1 MNVIVADDSVVVRTL
16 VKKVLTGI
24 GHQAIQ
30 AVHGGEV
37 LECLEKADPQIDLI
51 LMDWNM
57 PTMDGFE
64 ALKEIKG
71 DQRFSSIPVI
81 MLTSESDEKRINM
94 AYDVGANGY
103 LEKPFTPDE
112 LIAHI
117 DKVMG
122 TGN

>member
-1 MNVIVADDSVVVRTL
+1 MKAIVADDSMFIRRIISKIITPL
-16 VKKVLTGI
+16 GYELAEAANGQDVLDI
-24 GHQAIQ
+24 LDKDWQS
-30 AVHGGEV
+30 
-37 LECLEKADPQIDLI
+37 IDLI

-64 ALKEIKG
+64 ALQAIKG

-94 AYDVGANGY
+94 AYEVGANGY

-117 DKVMG
+117 EKVMG
-122 TGN
+122 